1 MTKEELLYKAIKIA
15 DKAHKG
21 QKDKY
26 GAPYIGHVMRVSN
39 NGRTAD
45 EKIVGALHDLI
56 EDCPEY
62 DYDFLRNEG
71 FPEYILFAIKCLT
84 KTSPTEN
91 YEDFVLR
98 TEKSPLSIA
107 VKLNDLRDNMDIT
120 RINRPLTEKDLKRLN
135 KYLKAY
141 RYLTE
146 KY

>member
-1 MTKEELLYKAIKIA
+1 MTKEQLLYKAIKIA

-26 GAPYIGHVMRVSN
+26 GAPYIGHVIRVSN
-39 NGRTAD
+39 NGRTTD

-56 EDCPEY
+56 EDWPDY
-62 DYDFLRNEG
+62 DYEFLREEG

-84 KTSPTEN
+84 KTSPSEN
-91 YEDFVLR
+91 YEDFILR
-98 TEKSPLSIA
+98 TEKSPLSVA
-107 VKLNDLRDNMDIT
+107 VKLNDLRDNMDIS

>member
-1 MTKEELLYKAIKIA
+1 MTKEELLHKAIKIA

-21 QKDKY
+21 QTDKY
-26 GAPYIGHVMRVSN
+26 NAPYIGHVMRVMNS
-39 NGRTAD
+39 GKTLD
-45 EKIVGALHDLI
+45 EKIVGALHDVI

-62 DYDFLRNEG
+62 DYDYLRAEG
-71 FPEYILFAIKCLT
+71 FPEYILFAVQCLS
-84 KTSPTEN
+84 KINPD
-91 YEDFVLR
+91 EDYDAFIQR

-120 RINRPLTEKDLKRLN
+120 RFNRPISEKDAKRLN